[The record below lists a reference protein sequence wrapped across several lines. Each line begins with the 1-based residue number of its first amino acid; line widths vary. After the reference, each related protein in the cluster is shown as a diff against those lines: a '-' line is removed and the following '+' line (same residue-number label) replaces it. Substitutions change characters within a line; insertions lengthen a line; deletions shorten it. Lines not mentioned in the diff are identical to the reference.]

1 MAPTHI
7 RGRLRKADGGSTPA
21 SFQCLGAAQFNARFS
36 TGEDDH
42 ERGGYLA
49 SEEPCVTRT
58 TTPAHRTRVMS
69 DTHDRRRV
77 LRLLSFQPST
87 SAQFSPVVDN
97 RGPRPMRLLCSS
109 CLPALLSLRL
119 GWWRLI
125 RPVKRRERRR
135 S

>member
-7 RGRLRKADGGSTPA
+7 RGRLRNADGGSTPA

-58 TTPAHRTRVMS
+58 TTPASPYESDVGHTR
-69 DTHDRRRV
+69 
-77 LRLLSFQPST
+77 PSARAQT
-87 SAQFSPVVDN
+87 AQFSAVDI
-97 RGPRPMRLLCSS
+97 CS
-109 CLPALLSLRL
+109 
-119 GWWRLI
+119 
-125 RPVKRRERRR
+125 VFTRR
-135 S
+135 